1 MVSRVAV
8 SSGEGLSHVGWMAEV
23 AENVLVRA
31 VGSLRTKEVVWAEGG
46 EAGVEC
52 GEVGG
57 GSGDDNIGK
66 AFAMCFGFIFAISHG
81 KCGRGRGATT
91 VKEVSGDVGDGGVTW
106 LEESVQHC
114 VAKDKAFSVDGLCG
128 DGDMGI
134 EAIGEGRR

>member
-1 MVSRVAV
+1 MEC
-8 SSGEGLSHVGWMAEV
+8 GDVGGRGRD
-23 AENVLVRA
+23 ND
-31 VGSLRTKEVVWAEGG
+31 KG
-46 EAGVEC
+46 EA
-52 GEVGG
+52 
-57 GSGDDNIGK
+57 
-66 AFAMCFGFIFAISHG
+66 FAVCLGLVFAIGHG